1 MNAWF
6 IAAGVML
13 AGAFGVHVVAGT
25 RFYAKARPE
34 RELPGRAPE
43 DAVVAERRAAWMLG
57 RCGFQLI
64 SVDLALSAGCFLA
77 LGLGL
82 IPRNAV
88 LELFLTLTYAG
99 WGVAWRAVLA
109 ADRLPGGLPA
119 SPAPLGRVLR
129 RRPDGRL
136 RNGSLKRDVS
146 SDRLR
151 SPGRSEI
158 RHAPG
163 AAAAADKT
171 MADTPT
177 GKCPPSSLFDEW
189 ATPCTPSP

>member
-1 MNAWF
+1 MSGSDGLMNAWF

-13 AGAFGVHVVAGT
+13 AGAFEVHVVAGT

-109 ADRLPGGLPA
+109 ADC
-119 SPAPLGRVLR
+119 SPAACRH
-129 RRPDGRL
+129 RL
-136 RNGSLKRDVS
+136 RHWVVFLAVA
-146 SDRLR
+146 LT
-151 SPGRSEI
+151 
-158 RHAPG
+158 
-163 AAAAADKT
+163 AACG
-171 MADTPT
+171 MA
-177 GKCPPSSLFDEW
+177 L
-189 ATPCTPSP
+189 

>member
-1 MNAWF
+1 MSGSDGLMNAWF

-109 ADRLPGGLPA
+109 ADCPGGLPA
-119 SPAPLGRVLR
+119 SPAPLGCVPR
-129 RRPDGRL
+129 RCPDGRL

-151 SPGRSEI
+151 SPGRSVL
-158 RHAPG
+158 RRAPG
-163 AAAAADKT
+163 A
-171 MADTPT
+171 
-177 GKCPPSSLFDEW
+177 GCRGG
-189 ATPCTPSP
+189 